1 MKEED
6 RKPDEAGYPMT
17 PAIPER
23 IPEST
28 FWPFVLAIGVMFS
41 FWGILTSWIISGIGV
56 VLISV
61 SFAGWISDLN
71 FENGID
77 GTEED

>member
-6 RKPDEAGYPMT
+6 RKPDEADYPMT
-17 PAIPER
+17 PAVPER

-41 FWGILTSWIISGIGV
+41 FWGILTSWIISGIGG

-71 FENGID
+71 HEYGKD
-77 GTEED
+77 EKED